1 MTCLFIV
8 DVKRFSCPPRLQH
21 GGDAKLVLSGLVLMF
36 VETALFNYYTVLDLE
51 DVRLQLRTFEDT
63 HMQIKFWL
71 STIVNSI
78 LKRFPRGMSRH
89 QRLKRRLGLRASVA
103 VLTVVATIPLLE
115 HTAAGQCEG
124 PLFPEAVSYTH
135 LTLPTIYS
143 V

>member
-1 MTCLFIV
+1 
-8 DVKRFSCPPRLQH
+8 
-21 GGDAKLVLSGLVLMF
+21 MF

-124 PLFPEAVSYTH
+124 PLFPEVRFDTGDSPRFVATGDFNGDGLTDLVTANIGTCLLYTS
-135 LTLPTIYS
+135 PS
-143 V
+143 PRD